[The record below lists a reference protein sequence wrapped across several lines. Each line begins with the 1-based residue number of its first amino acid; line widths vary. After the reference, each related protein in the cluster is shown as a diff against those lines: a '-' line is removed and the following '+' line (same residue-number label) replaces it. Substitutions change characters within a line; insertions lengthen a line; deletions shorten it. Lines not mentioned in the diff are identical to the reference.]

1 MDIIQLQRIINKQN
15 TTIKNKNSIIRY
27 QKNKIQNLTNYINY
41 LQSTWSVEDLANLDW
56 TNKCEKEINED
67 IIDNLSKW
75 NAYYE

>member
-1 MDIIQLQRIINKQN
+1 MDNIQLQRMINKQN

-27 QKNKIQNLTNYINY
+27 QTNKIQNLTNYINY
-41 LQSTWSVEDLANLDW
+41 LQSKWPEEDLANSDW
-56 TNKCEKEINED
+56 TNKCEKEMNED